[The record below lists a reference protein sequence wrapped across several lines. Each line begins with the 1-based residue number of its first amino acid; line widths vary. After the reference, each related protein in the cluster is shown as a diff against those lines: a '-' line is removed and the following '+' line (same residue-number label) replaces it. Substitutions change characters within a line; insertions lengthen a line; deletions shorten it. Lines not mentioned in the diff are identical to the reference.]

1 MEVDGVKNTKLLI
14 TVLNGGKST
23 ASAVKYSKFFLVM
36 DVGIYDEPRA
46 VMAFYQKFITAIKS
60 AI

>member
-14 TVLNGGKST
+14 TVLNGGRAT

-36 DVGIYDEPRA
+36 DVGLFEEPLE
-46 VMAFYQKFITAIKS
+46 VMAFYQKFMTALKK